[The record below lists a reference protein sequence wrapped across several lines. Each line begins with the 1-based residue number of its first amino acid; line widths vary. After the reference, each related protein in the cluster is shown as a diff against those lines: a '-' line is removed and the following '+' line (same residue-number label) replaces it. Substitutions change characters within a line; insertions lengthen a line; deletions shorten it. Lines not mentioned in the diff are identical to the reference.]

1 MRISDWSS
9 DVCSSDLL
17 DLCRTLNPDN
27 EPGRLT
33 LIHRMGAD
41 KICDH
46 LPRLIESVRKA
57 GHQVLWMCDPMHGT
71 TISTPNGLKTR
82 PVDNI
87 MCEVGQ
93 AFALNKTVGQQLG
106 GMQLEHDGKTF
117 GQGEGV

>member
-41 KICDH
+41 KIGDH

-57 GHQVLWMCDPMHGT
+57 GHQVLWMCDPMHGN
-71 TISTPNGLKTR
+71 TISTPNALKTR
-82 PVDNI
+82 PFAKI
-87 MCEVGQ
+87 MSEVEQ
-93 AFALNKTVGQQLG
+93 AFALTKSCGQKHRR
-106 GMQLEHDGKTF
+106 MTLELND
-117 GQGEGV
+117 